1 MTDWLLTALAASGV
15 PLLFL
20 TTFFSC
26 LMVPL
31 PSSLIMLAAGA
42 FAAGGDFS
50 LIAVL
55 TGSYLGAVLGDQ
67 TGYAAGRF
75 VRPRIER
82 RLDGRA
88 RAARML
94 LTARQ
99 RLSERGGMTV
109 FLTRWLF
116 SPLGPYVNLMA
127 GAGGFSWRRFSFAS
141 AAGESVWVALYAGLG
156 WAFASHIDMIADFS
170 GNLTGA
176 LAAVAVGV
184 LLGGHLVRVAHRRR

>member
-1 MTDWLLTALAASGV
+1 MTDWLLTALAVSGV

-20 TTFFSC
+20 TTFLSC
-26 LMVPL
+26 LMVPV

-50 LIAVL
+50 LMAVL
-55 TGSYLGAVLGDQ
+55 SGSYLGAVFGDQ

-75 VRPRIER
+75 ARPRIER
-82 RLDGRA
+82 QLAGKA
-88 RAARML
+88 KAARML

-99 RLSERGGMTV
+99 RLSASGGMTV

-127 GAGGFSWRRFSFAS
+127 GAGGFSWRRFTVAS
-141 AAGESVWVALYAGLG
+141 AAGESVWVGLYAGLG
-156 WAFASHIDMIADFS
+156 WAFSSNIDMIADLS

-176 LAAVAVGV
+176 LAAAAVVV
-184 LLGGHLVRVAHRRR
+184 LSGRHLARVARRRR